1 MKQSYLYIILF
12 LLIPLN
18 SLFSQ
23 SSTIVS
29 DKIEAKINSYYKVEE
44 PLKRKTLTID
54 NKFNPL
60 TYLASGLLF
69 IYQNLFS
76 EQISA
81 DCTYETSCS
90 EYTKKC
96 VAKHGFIKGSILGI
110 HQLSCCSETV
120 KQDLPKHRIN
130 KKGKIINEVD

>member
-1 MKQSYLYIILF
+1 MKTSKFYIIFF
-12 LLIPLN
+12 LVISLN
-18 SLFSQ
+18 SLFGQ
-23 SSTIVS
+23 SSTIVN

-44 PLKRKTLTID
+44 PIKRKTLNVD
-54 NKFNPL
+54 NKFNPFI
-60 TYLASGLLF
+60 YVASGLLF
-69 IYQNLFS
+69 VYQNILS

-96 VAKHGFIKGSILGI
+96 VAKHGFIKGSILGV

-120 KQDLPKHRIN
+120 KQDLPEHRIN

>member
-1 MKQSYLYIILF
+1 MKRSKFYIILF
-12 LLIPLN
+12 LVIPLN
-18 SLFSQ
+18 SLFGQ
-23 SSTIVS
+23 SSTIVN

-44 PLKRKTLTID
+44 PLKRKTLNVD
-54 NKFNPL
+54 NKYNPL
-60 TYLASGLLF
+60 IYLASGLLF
-69 IYQNLFS
+69 VYQNIFS

-90 EYTKKC
+90 EYTKKS
-96 VAKHGFIKGSILGI
+96 VAKHGFIKGSIRGI